1 MSYFREFPT
10 VIINNQEVLDITRKV
25 KLTSMIRSTAF
36 DYTNYTLDEGDKPE
50 SIAYYYYDNP
60 EYAWLVLMANDIV
73 DPYTQWYKTTE
84 ELESYIKV
92 QYETQSGTTGDAV
105 LDWTKSTGIAS
116 NIVHYK
122 SLYDSNIRINR
133 ASYVA
138 APTAEFY
145 PVRIYDHE
153 VELNEGRRTI
163 RLLNKSYLS
172 FIEDR
177 FSAVI
182 NGS

>member
-10 VIINNQEVLDITRKV
+10 VVINNEEVLDITRKV
-25 KLTSMIRSTAF
+25 KLTSMLKASAL
-36 DYTNYTLDEGDKPE
+36 DYTNYTLEDGDKPE
-50 SIAYYYYDNP
+50 SVAYYYYDNS

-84 ELESYIKV
+84 ELESYMKV
-92 QYETQSGTTGDAV
+92 QYETRSNTTGDAV
-105 LDWTKSTGIAS
+105 LEWTKNTTIAG

-122 SLYDSNIRINR
+122 SLYNSNVRINR
-133 ASYVA
+133 ATYLSD
-138 APTAEFY
+138 PTAEFY
-145 PVRIYDHE
+145 AVRVYDYE
-153 VELNEGRRTI
+153 VELNEGKRTI
-163 RLLNKSYLS
+163 QLLNKSYLS